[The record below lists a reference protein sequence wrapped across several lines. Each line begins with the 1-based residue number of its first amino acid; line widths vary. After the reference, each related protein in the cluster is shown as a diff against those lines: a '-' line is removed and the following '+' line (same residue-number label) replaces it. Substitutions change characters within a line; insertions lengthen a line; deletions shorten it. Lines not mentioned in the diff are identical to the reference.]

1 MKVIAIIEIDGDF
14 KDELSNEEVTDIVK
28 QVIDNGVELYCLSG
42 SAEILEII
50 ERWQKINSMAILKYR
65 KE

>member
-50 ERWQKINSMAILKYR
+50 ER
-65 KE
+65 